1 MKELVEY
8 MVQALVDEPKMV
20 AVSEITGGQTT
31 VIEVRVSKQD
41 LGKVI
46 GKQGRMAKAMR
57 VILDAVSAKY
67 HKRAILEI
75 VE

>member
-1 MKELVEY
+1 MQELVKY
-8 MVQALVDEPKMV
+8 MVQALVDDPTMV
-20 AVSEITGGQTT
+20 AVNEITGGQTT

-67 HKRAILEI
+67 NKRAILEI

>member
-1 MKELVEY
+1 MQDLVKH
-8 MVQALVDEPKMV
+8 MVQALVDDPQMV
-20 AVSEITGGQTT
+20 TVNEITGGQTT
-31 VIEVRVSKQD
+31 VLEVRVSKQD